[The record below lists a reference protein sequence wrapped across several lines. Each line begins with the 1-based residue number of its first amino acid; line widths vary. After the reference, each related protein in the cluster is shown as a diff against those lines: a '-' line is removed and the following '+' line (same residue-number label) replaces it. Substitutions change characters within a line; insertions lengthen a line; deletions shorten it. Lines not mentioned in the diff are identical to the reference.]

1 MKNKPV
7 HEKVTP
13 QTDLDYI
20 SEKFHVSTEE
30 LHNRGR
36 VVAKVRDH
44 PLFQLFS
51 FFSDSFFSWKEF
63 LLDIQQ
69 NHCKSDC
76 CKTCYL

>member
-13 QTDLDYI
+13 QTNLDYI

-30 LHNRGR
+30 LFNRGC
-36 VVAKVRDH
+36 VAAKVRDH
-44 PLFQLFS
+44 LLVQLFS
-51 FFSDSFFSWKEF
+51 YSFFVLFFSWKEC

-69 NHCKSDC
+69 NYCKSDLLA
-76 CKTCYL
+76 Y